1 MTKRVEWLPL
11 ALTAA
16 GILVLLAA
24 GYVSLNSGGSAPHAA
39 VADDAGTA
47 LPPLPALDADAIAL
61 GASLYATHCAACHG
75 AKLEG
80 QPNWKKQN
88 ADGTFPAPPH
98 DDSGHTWHHPD
109 ALLSQIIRA
118 GGNGN
123 PAAKTNMPAYGDK
136 LTDAEIAA
144 LLDFFKSRWSPDK
157 RLYQWQMTVSSP

>member
-1 MTKRVEWLPL
+1 MAKRVEWLPL
-11 ALTAA
+11 ALTAT

-24 GYVSLNSGGSAPHAA
+24 GYVNLQSSPTPHPA
-39 VADDAGTA
+39 VAENAGTA

-61 GASLYATHCAACHG
+61 GASLYATHCASCHG
-75 AKLEG
+75 ANLEG

-136 LTDAEIAA
+136 LTDAEIVA

-157 RLYQWQMTVSSP
+157 RMYQWQMTASSP